1 MAKTLRNTYP
11 LGKNAMEEY
20 IQFVES
26 RGKFSKELKQEELS
40 GSKMDFGYILEG
52 NKMVAA
58 WYDVLEMLDLYE
70 VVELPVEIEIED
82 GDGR

>member
-1 MAKTLRNTYP
+1 
-11 LGKNAMEEY
+11 
-20 IQFVES
+20 
-26 RGKFSKELKQEELS
+26 
-40 GSKMDFGYILEG
+40 MDFGYILEG

-70 VVELPVEIEIED
+70 VVELPVEIED